1 MTASL
6 KQRFSLNLK
15 KLTKSG
21 LHKAEH
27 CKERKMETSKITV
40 ISEMVANYL
49 AEIVTKELQEAK
61 TANLE
66 AVLDFVRNTDKESL
80 NSVIMTIKQERTET
94 YNDFVFEEVQDLL
107 ENNNDYVK
115 VNDIDTDLVESCGL
129 TEDVARNYIE
139 NLGSYDLKDWVKE
152 MIDNL

>member
-1 MTASL
+1 
-6 KQRFSLNLK
+6 
-15 KLTKSG
+15 
-21 LHKAEH
+21 
-27 CKERKMETSKITV
+27 METSKITV

-49 AEIVTKELQEAK
+49 AELVTKELQETK

-66 AVLDFVRNTDKESL
+66 AVLDFIRNTDKESL

-94 YNDFVFEEVQDLL
+94 YNDFVFEEVQGLL

-129 TEDVARNYIE
+129 TEDVARNYIA
-139 NLGSYDLKDWVKE
+139 NLETYELRDWVKE